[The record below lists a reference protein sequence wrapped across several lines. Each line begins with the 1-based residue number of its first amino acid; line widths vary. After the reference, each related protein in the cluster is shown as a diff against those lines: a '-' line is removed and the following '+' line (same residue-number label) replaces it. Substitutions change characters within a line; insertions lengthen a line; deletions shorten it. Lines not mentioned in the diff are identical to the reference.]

1 MMRPHPL
8 LEVLGG
14 RWSLGVPV
22 VAAAWDA
29 DLAGFA
35 LGDGSV
41 ALARAEWEG
50 GPAIAPRRGGGLEL
64 RPGLPPPPL
73 ARQAVQ
79 GEGCLALR
87 ARPGHGFLT
96 GGGNATL
103 TRVSTDLSAEGLPGQ
118 ADGRAEHF
126 AIGGDGRRHATAL
139 GSSVTVS
146 GVTVSGEPVL
156 GAQGVTFATP
166 APVVALLFDE
176 TGERLGVA
184 DEAGVT
190 LWTAADGVNRL
201 ATPQRPCSLA
211 WGAQNTRLACG
222 LADGA
227 VEVWDFSEPGT
238 IYYVTLAGAGS
249 PVPSLSFD
257 AAGGRLAAAG
267 GKRVMCWALDP
278 PSEQPSACGTT
289 ARVAITLVAWHPNRA
304 LIAAG
309 TANGA
314 VSIAEPQG
322 QDALHLRDEGGGA
335 VTVLAW
341 SADGGR
347 LAIGTAGG
355 DLGLLPLPDA
365 LFRPRVE
372 ETSR

>member
-1 MMRPHPL
+1 MMRPQPL

-35 LGDGSV
+35 LGDGSM

-50 GPAIAPRRGGGLEL
+50 GPAITPRRGGGLEL

-79 GEGCLALR
+79 GAGCLALS
-87 ARPGHGFLT
+87 ARPGQGFLA

-103 TRVSTDLSAEGLPGQ
+103 TRVSTDLSAEGLGGT
-118 ADGRAEHF
+118 AEGHAEHF
-126 AIGGDGRRHATAL
+126 AIGGDGRRYATAV

-146 GVTVSGEPVL
+146 GES
-156 GAQGVTFATP
+156 AVTFATP
-166 APVVALLFDE
+166 TPVVALLFDGA
-176 TGERLGVA
+176 GERLAVA
-184 DEAGVT
+184 DEAAVT
-190 LWTAADGVNRL
+190 LWTATKGLDRL
-201 ATPQRPCSLA
+201 ETPERPCSLA
-211 WGAQNTRLACG
+211 WGGHDTRLACG
-222 LADGA
+222 LASGA
-227 VEVWDFSEPGT
+227 VEVWDFSEPDT
-238 IYYVTLAGAGS
+238 IYFVTLPGS
-249 PVPSLSFD
+249 EGPVPSVSFD
-257 AAGGRLAAAG
+257 PEGGRLAAAG
-267 GKRVMCWALDP
+267 GKRVLHWTLDP

-289 ARVAITLVAWHPNRA
+289 ARVPITVVAWHPNRA

-314 VSIAEPQG
+314 VSITEPQG

-335 VTVLAW
+335 ATVLAW
-341 SADGGR
+341 SADGSR

-355 DLGLLPLPDA
+355 DLGVLPLPDV
-365 LFRPRVE
+365 LFRSRTQEAPR
-372 ETSR
+372 

>member
-1 MMRPHPL
+1 MMRPQPL

-41 ALARAEWEG
+41 ALARAEWDG
-50 GPAIAPRRGGGLEL
+50 GPAITPRRGGGLEL

-79 GEGCLALR
+79 GDGCLALR

-103 TRVSTDLSAEGLPGQ
+103 TQVSADLSAEGLAG
-118 ADGRAEHF
+118 ASDGHAEHF
-126 AIGGDGRRHATAL
+126 AIGGDGSRHATAL

-146 GVTVSGEPVL
+146 GQPP
-156 GAQGVTFATP
+156 VTFATP
-166 APVVALLFDE
+166 APVVALLFDD

-190 LWTAADGVNRL
+190 LWTAAEGINRL
-201 ATPQRPCSLA
+201 ETPGRPCSLA
-211 WGAQNTRLACG
+211 WGARNTRLACG

-227 VEVWDFSEPGT
+227 VEVWDFSERGT
-238 IYYVTLAGAGS
+238 IYYVTLNGAGASGGGGA
-249 PVPSLSFD
+249 VPSLSFD
-257 AAGGRLAAAG
+257 PEGSRLAAAG
-267 GKRVMCWALDP
+267 ARQVLCWALDP
-278 PSEQPSACGTT
+278 PSEHPAACGTT
-289 ARVAITLVAWHPNRA
+289 ARVPITVVAWHPNRA

-314 VSIAEPQG
+314 VTVTEPQG

-341 SADGGR
+341 SADGSR

-355 DLGLLPLPDA
+355 DLGVLPLPDA
-365 LFRPRVE
+365 LFRPRAQE
-372 ETSR
+372 ASP

>member
-1 MMRPHPL
+1 MMRPQPL

-41 ALARAEWEG
+41 ALARAEWDG

-64 RPGLPPPPL
+64 RPGVPPPPL

-79 GEGCLALR
+79 GEGCLALSAR
-87 ARPGHGFLT
+87 AGHGFLT

-103 TRVSTDLSAEGLPGQ
+103 TRVSADLSAEGLAGTAPGLHV
-118 ADGRAEHF
+118 DHF
-126 AIGGDGRRHATAL
+126 AIGGDGGRHATAL
-139 GSSVTVS
+139 GSGVT
-146 GVTVSGEPVL
+146 VTVSGEP
-156 GAQGVTFATP
+156 GVTFATP

-190 LWTAADGVNRL
+190 LWTASEGITRL
-201 ATPQRPCSLA
+201 DTPQRPCSLA

-238 IYYVTLAGAGS
+238 IYYVTLAGIGGA
-249 PVPSLSFD
+249 VTSLSFD
-257 AAGGRLAAAG
+257 PGGGRLAAG
-267 GKRVMCWALDP
+267 GDKRVLCWALDP
-278 PSEQPSACGTT
+278 PSERPSACGTT
-289 ARVAITLVAWHPNRA
+289 ARAPITVVAWHPNRD

-309 TANGA
+309 TAHGA
-314 VSIAEPQG
+314 VSVTEPQG

-355 DLGLLPLPDA
+355 DLGVLPLPDA
-365 LFRPRVE
+365 LFRPRAQ
-372 ETSR
+372 ETPR

>member
-1 MMRPHPL
+1 MMRPQPL

-41 ALARAEWEG
+41 ALARAEWDG

-73 ARQAVQ
+73 ARHAVQ

-103 TRVSTDLSAEGLPGQ
+103 TRVSTDLAAEGL
-118 ADGRAEHF
+118 ASAATGRVDHF
-126 AIGGDGRRHATAL
+126 AIGGDGSRHATAL
-139 GSSVTVS
+139 GASVTVS
-146 GVTVSGEPVL
+146 GAVP
-156 GAQGVTFATP
+156 VTFATP

-176 TGERLGVA
+176 TGERLAVA

-190 LWTAADGVNRL
+190 LWTAAGGPEAGGITRL
-201 ATPQRPCSLA
+201 ETPQRPCSLA
-211 WGAQNTRLACG
+211 WGGRSLRLACG
-222 LADGA
+222 LANGA
-227 VEVWDFSEPGT
+227 VEVWDFSEPET
-238 IYYVTLAGAGS
+238 IYYVTLNGS
-249 PVPSLSFD
+249 GGPVISLAFD
-257 AAGGRLAAAG
+257 AEGGHLAAAG
-267 GKRVMCWALDP
+267 GQRVLCWALDP

-289 ARVAITLVAWHPNRA
+289 ARVPITVVAWHPNRA

-309 TANGA
+309 TAHGA
-314 VSIAEPQG
+314 VSITEPKG
-322 QDALHLRDEGGGA
+322 QEALHLRDEGGGA

-341 SADGGR
+341 SLDGAR
-347 LAIGTAGG
+347 LAIGTSGG
-355 DLGLLPLPDA
+355 DLGVLPLPDA
-365 LFRPRVE
+365 LFRPRVQ
-372 ETSR
+372 ETAR

>member
-1 MMRPHPL
+1 MMRPQPL

-41 ALARAEWEG
+41 ALARAEWDG
-50 GPAIAPRRGGGLEL
+50 GPALAPRRGGGLEL
-64 RPGLPPPPL
+64 RPGRPPPPL
-73 ARQAVQ
+73 ARQSVQ

-87 ARPGHGFLT
+87 ARPGQGFLA
-96 GGGNATL
+96 GGRNAAL
-103 TRVSTDLSAEGLPGQ
+103 TRVSADLSAEGLAGT
-118 ADGRAEHF
+118 AGGHAEHF
-126 AIGGDGRRHATAL
+126 AIAGDGRRHATAL
-139 GSSVTVS
+139 GSSVTLS
-146 GVTVSGEPVL
+146 GGPL
-156 GAQGVTFATP
+156 VTFATP
-166 APVVALLFDE
+166 APVVTLLFDE
-176 TGERLGVA
+176 TGERLGAA

-190 LWTAADGVNRL
+190 LWTAAEGLNRL
-201 ATPQRPCSLA
+201 ETPQRPCSLA
-211 WGAQNTRLACG
+211 WGAGDTRLACG

-227 VEVWDFSEPGT
+227 VEVWDFSEPET
-238 IYYVTLAGAGS
+238 IYYVTLPGS
-249 PVPSLSFD
+249 GGPVPSLSFD
-257 AAGGRLAAAG
+257 PEGGRLAAAG
-267 GKRVMCWALDP
+267 GRQVRCWGLDP
-278 PSEQPSACGTT
+278 PSEQPSLCGTT
-289 ARVAITLVAWHPNRA
+289 ARVPLTVVAWHPNRA

-322 QDALHLRDEGGGA
+322 RDALHLRDEGGGA
-335 VTVLAW
+335 VTVLVW
-341 SADGGR
+341 SADGRR

-355 DLGLLPLPDA
+355 DLGVIPLPDA

-372 ETSR
+372 EASR

>member
-1 MMRPHPL
+1 MMRPQPL
-8 LEVLGG
+8 LDVLGG

-50 GPAIAPRRGGGLEL
+50 GPAIASRRGGGLEL

-96 GGGNATL
+96 GGGNAAL
-103 TRVSTDLSAEGLPGQ
+103 TRVSADLSAEALAGTAAGLHV
-118 ADGRAEHF
+118 DHF
-126 AIGGDGRRHATAL
+126 AIGGDGSRHATAL

-146 GVTVSGEPVL
+146 GEPP
-156 GAQGVTFATP
+156 VTFATP

-190 LWTAADGVNRL
+190 LWTAAEGINRL
-201 ATPQRPCSLA
+201 ETPQRPCSLA
-211 WGAQNTRLACG
+211 WGAANTRLACG
-222 LADGA
+222 LADGGL
-227 VEVWDFSEPGT
+227 EVWDFSEPGT
-238 IYYVTLAGAGS
+238 IYYVTLSGNGGG
-249 PVPSLSFD
+249 PVPSVSFD
-257 AAGGRLAAAG
+257 PEGGRIAAAG
-267 GKRVMCWALDP
+267 GTRVLCWALDP

-289 ARVAITLVAWHPNRA
+289 ARVPITVVAWHPNRA

-309 TANGA
+309 TAQGA
-314 VSIAEPQG
+314 VSITEPQG

-335 VTVLAW
+335 ATVLAW
-341 SADGGR
+341 SPDGSR

-355 DLGLLPLPDA
+355 DLGVLPLPDA

-372 ETSR
+372 ETPR

>member
-1 MMRPHPL
+1 MMRPQPL

-50 GPAIAPRRGGGLEL
+50 GPAIASRRGGGLEL

-103 TRVSTDLSAEGLPGQ
+103 TRVATDLSAEGPVRATDGLR
-118 ADGRAEHF
+118 ADHF
-126 AIGGDGRRHATAL
+126 AIGGEGTRYATAL
-139 GSSVTVS
+139 DASVTI
-146 GVTVSGEPVL
+146 SGETP
-156 GAQGVTFATP
+156 VTFATP

-176 TGERLGVA
+176 TGERLAVA

-190 LWTAADGVNRL
+190 VWTAAEGLNRL
-201 ATPQRPCSLA
+201 ETPQRPCSLA
-211 WGAQNTRLACG
+211 WGGRDTRLACG

-227 VEVWDFSEPGT
+227 VEVWDFSEPAT
-238 IYYVTLAGAGS
+238 IYYVTLAGGGA

-257 AAGGRLAAAG
+257 PEGGRLAAAG
-267 GKRVMCWALDP
+267 GRQVLCWALDP
-278 PSEQPSACGTT
+278 PSEQPSACGTM
-289 ARVAITLVAWHPNRA
+289 ARVPITVVAWHPNRA

-314 VSIAEPQG
+314 VSISEPEG
-322 QDALHLRDEGGGA
+322 HDALHLRDEGGGA
-335 VTVLAW
+335 ATVLAW
-341 SADGGR
+341 SLNGSR
-347 LAIGTAGG
+347 LAIGTVGG
-355 DLGLLPLPDA
+355 DLGVVPLPDA

-372 ETSR
+372 EAPR

>member
-1 MMRPHPL
+1 MMRPQPL

-41 ALARAEWEG
+41 ALARAEWDG

-73 ARQAVQ
+73 ARQSVQ

-103 TRVSTDLSAEGLPGQ
+103 TRVSKDLSAEALAGT
-118 ADGRAEHF
+118 ADGALRVTHF
-126 AIGGDGRRHATAL
+126 AIGGDGRRHATAA
-139 GSSVTVS
+139 GST
-146 GVTVSGEPVL
+146 VTVSGEP
-156 GAQGVTFATP
+156 AVTFATP
-166 APVVALLFDE
+166 APVLALLFDE
-176 TGERLGVA
+176 TGDRLGVA

-190 LWTAADGVNRL
+190 LWTAAEGITRL
-201 ATPQRPCSLA
+201 ETPQRPCSLA
-211 WGAQNTRLACG
+211 WGAQDMRLACG

-238 IYYVTLAGAGS
+238 IYYVTLSGNAGA
-249 PVPSLSFD
+249 VRSLSFD
-257 AAGGRLAAAG
+257 PQGGRLAAAG
-267 GKRVMCWALDP
+267 GQRVLCWALDP
-278 PSEQPSACGTT
+278 PSEQPSPCGTM
-289 ARVAITLVAWHPNRA
+289 ARVPITMVAWHPNRA

-314 VSIAEPQG
+314 VSITEPQG
-322 QDALHLRDEGGGA
+322 QDALHLRDEGGGS
-335 VTVLAW
+335 VTALVW
-341 SADGGR
+341 STDGSR

-355 DLGLLPLPDA
+355 DLGVVPLPDV

-372 ETSR
+372 EASR

>member
-1 MMRPHPL
+1 MMRPQPL

-14 RWSLGVPV
+14 AWSLGVPV

-41 ALARAEWEG
+41 ALARAEWDG

-64 RPGLPPPPL
+64 RPGVPPPPL

-79 GEGCLALR
+79 GEGCLALS

-96 GGGNATL
+96 GGGNAAL
-103 TRVSTDLSAEGLPGQ
+103 TRVSADLSAEGLAGT

-126 AIGGDGRRHATAL
+126 AIGGDGLRHATAL

-146 GVTVSGEPVL
+146 GDP
-156 GAQGVTFATP
+156 AVTFATP
-166 APVVALLFDE
+166 APVVALRFDG

-190 LWTAADGVNRL
+190 LWTAAEGITRL
-201 ATPQRPCSLA
+201 ETPQRPCSLA
-211 WGAQNTRLACG
+211 WGAANTRLACG

-238 IYYVTLAGAGS
+238 IYYVTLAGSGGA
-249 PVPSLSFD
+249 VPSLSFD
-257 AAGGRLAAAG
+257 PEGGRLAAAG
-267 GKRVMCWALDP
+267 GTRVLCWALDP
-278 PSEQPSACGTT
+278 PSEAPSACGTT
-289 ARVAITLVAWHPNRA
+289 ARVPITLVAWHPNRA

-309 TANGA
+309 TGNGA
-314 VSIAEPQG
+314 VSITEPQG
-322 QDALHLRDEGGGA
+322 QEALHLRDEGGGA

-341 SADGGR
+341 SPDGSR

-365 LFRPRVE
+365 LFRPRSQE
-372 ETSR
+372 AS

>member
-1 MMRPHPL
+1 MMRPQPL

-41 ALARAEWEG
+41 ALARAEWDG

-87 ARPGHGFLT
+87 ARPGQGFLT
-96 GGGNATL
+96 GGANATL
-103 TRVSTDLSAEGLPGQ
+103 TRVSPDLSAEGVGAAAQ
-118 ADGRAEHF
+118 GRAEHF
-126 AIGGDGRRHATAL
+126 AIGGEGSRHATAL

-146 GVTVSGEPVL
+146 GP
-156 GAQGVTFATP
+156 APVTFATP

-176 TGERLGVA
+176 TGERLAVA

-190 LWTAADGVNRL
+190 LWTAADGINRL
-201 ATPQRPCSLA
+201 ETPERPCSLA
-211 WGAQNTRLACG
+211 WGARATRLACG
-222 LADGA
+222 LANGA

-238 IYYVTLAGAGS
+238 IYYVTLAGTGGAVG
-249 PVPSLSFD
+249 SLSFD
-257 AAGGRLAAAG
+257 GDGGHLAAAG
-267 GKRVMCWALDP
+267 GQRVLCWALDP
-278 PSEQPSACGTT
+278 PSERPNACGTM
-289 ARVAITLVAWHPNRA
+289 ARAPITVVAWHPNRA

-309 TANGA
+309 THNGA
-314 VSIAEPQG
+314 VSITESRG

-341 SADGGR
+341 SADGAR

-355 DLGLLPLPDA
+355 DLGVLPLPDA
-365 LFRPRVE
+365 LFRPRDQ
-372 ETSR
+372 ETSQ

>member
-1 MMRPHPL
+1 MMRPQPL

-79 GEGCLALR
+79 GEGCLTLS
-87 ARPGHGFLT
+87 ARTGRGFLT

-103 TRVSTDLSAEGLPGQ
+103 TSVSVDLSAEGLAGT

-146 GVTVSGEPVL
+146 GEPS
-156 GAQGVTFATP
+156 VTFATP

-190 LWTAADGVNRL
+190 LWTAAEGLNRL
-201 ATPQRPCSLA
+201 ETPQRPCSLA
-211 WGAQNTRLACG
+211 WGAANTRLACG
-222 LADGA
+222 LTDGA

-238 IYYVTLAGAGS
+238 IYYTTLAGSGGAGS
-249 PVPSLSFD
+249 GGPVPSLSFD
-257 AAGGRLAAAG
+257 PAGGRLAAAG
-267 GKRVMCWALDP
+267 GQRVLCWSLDP
-278 PSEQPSACGTT
+278 PSERPSACGTT
-289 ARVAITLVAWHPNRA
+289 ARVPITKVAWHPNRA
-304 LIAAG
+304 LIAVG
-309 TANGA
+309 TAHGA
-314 VSIAEPQG
+314 VSITEPQG

-341 SADGGR
+341 SPDGSR
-347 LAIGTAGG
+347 LAIGTSGG
-355 DLGLLPLPDA
+355 DLGVLPLPDA

-372 ETSR
+372 EASR